1 MKMVDVNTIQRQC
14 WIKNGAPR
22 TQKTISNI
30 EVVFIGMIVGV
41 FLALG
46 VAHHNH
52 AEEKENEM
60 TGFAFEKSES
70 NKRKLAIE
78 KQDNRPVSDLG
89 GAMPTERNLAEI
101 KKENARRFE
110 RRRAEQAR
118 QEFVA
123 ATKEVYHF

>member
-30 EVVFIGMIVGV
+30 EVVFIGIIVGV
-41 FLALG
+41 FLAFG
-46 VAHHNH
+46 VAHL
-52 AEEKENEM
+52 EEKENEM
-60 TGFAFEKSES
+60 AGFAFEKSES
-70 NKRKLAIE
+70 NKRNLAIE

-89 GAMPTERNLAEI
+89 GAMPTERSLAEI

-123 ATKEVYHF
+123 ATKEVYQF

>member
-41 FLALG
+41 FLAFG
-46 VAHHNH
+46 VAHL
-52 AEEKENEM
+52 EEKENEM
-60 TGFAFEKSES
+60 AGFAFEKSES

-89 GAMPTERNLAEI
+89 GAMPTERSLAEI
-101 KKENARRFE
+101 KKENSRRFE

-123 ATKEVYHF
+123 ATKEVYQF

>member
-1 MKMVDVNTIQRQC
+1 MKMLDVNTTQRQC

-46 VAHHNH
+46 VAHHHH
-52 AEEKENEM
+52 AEKENEM
-60 TGFAFEKSES
+60 AGFTFEKSES

-78 KQDNRPVSDLG
+78 KQDNRPISDLG
-89 GAMPTERNLAEI
+89 GAMPTERNLADI

-123 ATKEVYHF
+123 ATKEVYQF

>member
-41 FLALG
+41 FLAFG
-46 VAHHNH
+46 VAHL
-52 AEEKENEM
+52 EEKENEM
-60 TGFAFEKSES
+60 AGFAFEKSES

-89 GAMPTERNLAEI
+89 SAMPTERSLADI

-123 ATKEVYHF
+123 ATKEVYQF

>member
-41 FLALG
+41 FLAFG
-46 VAHHNH
+46 VSRH
-52 AEEKENEM
+52 EEKENEM
-60 TGFAFEKSES
+60 AGFAFEKSES

-89 GAMPTERNLAEI
+89 GAMPTERSLAEI

-110 RRRAEQAR
+110 RRRDEQAR
-118 QEFVA
+118 QEFVE
-123 ATKEVYHF
+123 ATKEVYQF

>member
-22 TQKTISNI
+22 TQKTISSNI
-30 EVVFIGMIVGV
+30 EVVFIGIIVGV
-41 FLALG
+41 FLAFG
-46 VAHHNH
+46 VAHI
-52 AEEKENEM
+52 EEKENEM
-60 TGFAFEKSES
+60 AGFAFEKSES
-70 NKRKLAIE
+70 NKRNLAIE

-89 GAMPTERNLAEI
+89 GAMPTERSLAEI

-123 ATKEVYHF
+123 ATKEVYQF

>member
-14 WIKNGAPR
+14 WIKNGAPRR

-41 FLALG
+41 FLAFG
-46 VAHHNH
+46 VAHH
-52 AEEKENEM
+52 EEKENEM
-60 TGFAFEKSES
+60 AGFDFEKSES

-89 GAMPTERNLAEI
+89 SAMPTERSLAEI

-123 ATKEVYHF
+123 ATKEVYQF

>member
-22 TQKTISNI
+22 TQKTTSI
-30 EVVFIGMIVGV
+30 EVIFIGMIFGV

-46 VAHHNH
+46 VAHY
-52 AEEKENEM
+52 EEKENEM
-60 TGFAFEKSES
+60 AGFAFEKSES

-89 GAMPTERNLAEI
+89 GAMPTERSLAEI

-123 ATKEVYHF
+123 ATKEVYQF